1 MQLVRYYSNFYVLP
15 APAVK
20 IPYTKEGVELLHIL
34 PYIILSGQRCVVKR
48 FMNEMQ
54 CSQTV
59 KSLFVMQSSG
69 QPVKMVG
76 VRNFDNR
83 QSRDRSIYGSD
94 HPLVVGMLIERSQQQ
109 ETLHCRLP
117 QGNSLCSSW
126 WFLVPPQTYTH
137 TSYTSSQWLVVAA
150 HQEGTGSAP
159 HSSRLCAPL
168 LPLPCSHHA
177 CLWVGE
183 AVHLPPHE
191 QIPAVF
197 VPRQREPDLVMNI
210 HIEVGL
216 GYEFLEI
223 MWCLFVFSRSR
234 SWLAL

>member
-20 IPYTKEGVELLHIL
+20 IPYTKEGVELLHVL
-34 PYIILSGQRCVVKR
+34 PYIILSGQRCVVKG

-117 QGNSLCSSW
+117 Q
-126 WFLVPPQTYTH
+126 VK
-137 TSYTSSQWLVVAA
+137 
-150 HQEGTGSAP
+150 
-159 HSSRLCAPL
+159 
-168 LPLPCSHHA
+168 
-177 CLWVGE
+177 
-183 AVHLPPHE
+183 
-191 QIPAVF
+191 
-197 VPRQREPDLVMNI
+197 
-210 HIEVGL
+210 
-216 GYEFLEI
+216 
-223 MWCLFVFSRSR
+223 
-234 SWLAL
+234 